1 VSIHSEIEAT
11 DAIERWFAQALSA
24 VDPTQAVKSVMTCLD
39 GGLVVNGQSVP
50 LRGRLFVAAIGK
62 AAQAMAQGAIAVCG
76 DSIDA
81 GFILTKDG
89 HLTGPTLDR
98 FEAYEA
104 AHPVPDE
111 RCAAAAER
119 LLNQLGAL
127 GEGDVVLALISG
139 GGSALLEAPL
149 PGVTLSDVARTTD
162 LLLRAGAPIQHLNI
176 VRIPLS
182 RVKGGGLRRASPGAR
197 FVTLILSDVLGND
210 TRVIASGPT
219 VSTDLTGAGA
229 LGILDQYDLTN
240 QVPPSVI
247 DALNQTRASTDD
259 SVFDGDIVAI
269 VGDNASAV
277 EAFGR
282 AANDDGVTHEVIW
295 RAREGEATELA
306 VAWVKECLNV
316 SADIDLLLGG
326 GEATVTVNG
335 DGVGGRNTEFALA
348 AALELERQGR
358 SDWAVASLATD
369 GQDALTGVAGA
380 IATVETLEHARACD
394 IDPVDA
400 LARNDSLAVFR
411 AAGGCVEPGPTGTN
425 VNDLYIALRIRT

>member
-1 VSIHSEIEAT
+1 VSIQSETEAMG
-11 DAIERWFAQALSA
+11 AIERWFAQALSA
-24 VDPTQAVKSVMTCLD
+24 VDPTRAVRAVLTCSDGKLVVTGQAV
-39 GGLVVNGQSVP
+39 P
-50 LRGRLFVAAIGK
+50 RRGSLFVAAIGK
-62 AAQAMAQGAIAVCG
+62 AAQAMAQGAVAVCG

-89 HLTGPTLDR
+89 HLTGPTPDR

-104 AHPVPDE
+104 AHPIPDK
-111 RCAAAAER
+111 RCTAATEQLLHR
-119 LLNQLGAL
+119 LGSL

-149 PGVTLSDVARTTD
+149 PGVTLADVARTTD
-162 LLLRAGAPIQHLNI
+162 LLLRAGAPIQHLNE

-182 RVKGGGLRRASPGAR
+182 LVKGGGLRRAAPQAR

-219 VSTDLTGAGA
+219 VSTDFTGAGA
-229 LGILDQYDLTN
+229 LEILNRYDLKSR
-240 QVPPSVI
+240 VPAAVI
-247 DALNQTRASTDD
+247 DALIQSRELTDD
-259 SVFDGDIVAI
+259 SIFHGDIVSI

-277 EAFGR
+277 GEFAK
-282 AANDDGVTHEVIW
+282 AANDDGLASEVAW
-295 RAREGEATELA
+295 RAREGEATKLA
-306 VAWVKECLNV
+306 VAWVKECL
-316 SADIDLLLGG
+316 SAPDDVDLLLGG

-335 DGVGGRNTEFALA
+335 EGVGGRNTEFALA
-348 AALELERQGR
+348 AALELERLGR

-380 IATVETLEHARACD
+380 IATVGSLERARACN
-394 IDPVDA
+394 IDPFDA

-425 VNDLYIALRIRT
+425 VNDIYIALRIRT